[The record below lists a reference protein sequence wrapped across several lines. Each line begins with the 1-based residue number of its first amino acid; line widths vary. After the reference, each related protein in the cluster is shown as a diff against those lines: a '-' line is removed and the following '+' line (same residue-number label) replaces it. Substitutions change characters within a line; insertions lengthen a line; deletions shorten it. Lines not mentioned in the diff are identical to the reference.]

1 MMDQKDMDI
10 EKETVAYVVKRD
22 TIAGNVRIRIKIMTW
37 IRRRRT
43 RTMWQIR
50 LARVVVGRMK
60 LSMLHIGKRRVMNT
74 IAMITLMTM
83 HKLMTLNSRSQQWKH
98 PLQQNQR

>member
-22 TIAGNVRIRIKIMTW
+22 TIAGNVRIRIKIITW

-43 RTMWQIR
+43 RTMWQSK
-50 LARVVVGRMK
+50 G
-60 LSMLHIGKRRVMNT
+60 SGGKNET
-74 IAMITLMTM
+74 INAT
-83 HKLMTLNSRSQQWKH
+83 HR
-98 PLQQNQR
+98 